1 MAVVDQV
8 PTPPEPRLGGGWTLR
23 LLTDSPAVSYAVTG
37 ADGGPPILLRLRRVL
52 RDPVRACYPFGAH
65 DLVVG
70 VVPSEG
76 DPDAGR
82 SMTARLLRVLVPA
95 LFAADPHCR
104 RLVAAPDED
113 DTVTR
118 EVLEEGG
125 FRQVAEADLPG
136 GSVVLFAAER
146 PEVAGLSTALD
157 DMPH

>member
-1 MAVVDQV
+1 MTVVDQV
-8 PTPPEPRLGGGWTLR
+8 PAPPVPELGDGWVLR
-23 LLTDSPAVSYAVTG
+23 ELTDSPAVAYAVVDTG
-37 ADGGPPILLRLRRVL
+37 GGPPILLRLRRVL

-65 DLVVG
+65 DLILS
-70 VVPSEG
+70 VVPPEG
-76 DPDAGR
+76 APV
-82 SMTARLLRVLVPA
+82 ARLLGVLVPA

-113 DTVTR
+113 DMVSR
-118 EVLEEGG
+118 AVLESGG

-136 GSVVLFAAER
+136 GSVVLFAVER

>member
-8 PTPPEPRLGGGWTLR
+8 PAPPVPELGDGWVLR
-23 LLTDSPAVSYAVTG
+23 ALTDGPAVACTAID

-65 DLVVG
+65 DLILS
-70 VVPSEG
+70 VVPPEG
-76 DPDAGR
+76 APV
-82 SMTARLLRVLVPA
+82 ARLLGALVPA
-95 LFAADPHCR
+95 LFAADPRCR

-113 DTVTR
+113 DAVAR
-118 EVLEEGG
+118 AVLEAGG
-125 FRQVAEADLPG
+125 FRQVTEADLPG

>member
-1 MAVVDQV
+1 MTV
-8 PTPPEPRLGGGWTLR
+8 PELGDGWVLR
-23 LLTDSPAVSYAVTG
+23 PFTDGPAVAYAVTG

-65 DLVVG
+65 DLVVSA
-70 VVPSEG
+70 VPPEG
-76 DPDAGR
+76 DPAAGR
-82 SMTARLLRVLVPA
+82 TMTARLLRVLVPA
-95 LFAADPHCR
+95 LFAADPRCR

-118 EVLEEGG
+118 TVLEAGG

-136 GSVVLFAAER
+136 GSVVLCAVER